1 VKLGRFA
8 KQFKKERRENCADLR
23 KSS

>member
-8 KQFKKERRENCADLR
+8 KQFKKERRENCAGLR